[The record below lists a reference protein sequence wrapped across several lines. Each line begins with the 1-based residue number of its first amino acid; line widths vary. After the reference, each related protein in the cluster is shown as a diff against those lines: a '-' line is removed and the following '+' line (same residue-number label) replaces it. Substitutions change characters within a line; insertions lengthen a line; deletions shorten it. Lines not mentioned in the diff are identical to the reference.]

1 LGTLA
6 YPFVTLLAFALQM
19 DSTSVGWSNNSVER
33 AVTGKWASRPDAARR
48 QTTAVQK
55 GVAY

>member
-1 LGTLA
+1 
-6 YPFVTLLAFALQM
+6 VTLLAFALQM

-48 QTTAVQK
+48 QTIAVQK